1 MEQFTF
7 ITIIVV
13 ILVLLKIF
21 FPNENFESSEQI
33 QNRNQEQIH
42 QSNKNAGIYNHFY
55 QQVLNPYEYP
65 MIPLFSNDSQ
75 KIPQPNLSL
84 NKT

>member
-21 FPNENFESSEQI
+21 QPNEKFESD
-33 QNRNQEQIH
+33 
-42 QSNKNAGIYNHFY
+42 NKHAGIYNHFY

-65 MIPLFSNDSQ
+65 MIPFFSNDSQ
-75 KIPQPNLSL
+75 ELPKPSPPNPKI
-84 NKT
+84 